1 MTHSTQQKESQM
13 KTLHAV
19 SAAALVS
26 ACLGAW
32 AHGHADHSHRK
43 AEPVRKEQKDW
54 GIAAEA
60 REARRTIVIT
70 MSDSMRFTP
79 DRIEVKQGET
89 VKLVVR
95 NSGKVLHE
103 LVLGTRK
110 ELEEHAA
117 LMLKFPNMEHDEPY
131 MAHVAPAKARD
142 LVWTFNRAGEFE
154 FACLVPGHYGAGMI
168 GKVIV
173 APADGKAGQ
182 LKGPQIRTGN

>member
-1 MTHSTQQKESQM
+1 M
-13 KTLHAV
+13 KLLHAV
-19 SAAALVS
+19 FAAALVGAS
-26 ACLGAW
+26 LGAL
-32 AHGHADHSHRK
+32 AHGHADHPRKK

-54 GIAAEA
+54 GIAAEP
-60 REARRTIVIT
+60 RQARRTIVIT
-70 MSDSMRFTP
+70 MGDNMRFAP

-95 NSGKVLHE
+95 NSGKLLHE

-110 ELEEHAA
+110 ELEDHAA

-131 MAHVAPAKARD
+131 MAHVDPGKAKE

-154 FACLVPGHYGAGMI
+154 FACLVAGHYGAGMI

-173 APADGKAGQ
+173 TPAAGNAGQ
-182 LKGPQIRTGN
+182 LAAPRVAAGN